1 MRQQKGVMRYF
12 IAKPNMR
19 QQKGVMCQ
27 YTAKANMRQQ
37 RVLCAST
44 QLKLT

>member
-1 MRQQKGVMRYF
+1 
-12 IAKPNMR
+12 MR

-27 YTAKANMRQQ
+27 FTAKTNMRQQ